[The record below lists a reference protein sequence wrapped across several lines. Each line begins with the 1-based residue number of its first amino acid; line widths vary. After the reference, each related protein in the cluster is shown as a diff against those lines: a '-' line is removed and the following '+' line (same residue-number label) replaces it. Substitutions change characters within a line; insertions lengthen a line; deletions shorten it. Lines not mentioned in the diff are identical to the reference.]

1 MMRGI
6 LHLAL
11 RNVIRH
17 RGRTLL
23 TLASIVFGVV
33 ALILSGGFIED
44 TVVEVGESMI
54 HSNSGHLQVNRKG
67 YAAQGAQNL
76 NRFIIENPAELRTKL
91 QGIAGVKDVLMRVG
105 FSGLLNNGKADA
117 SIIGEGVEPDRE
129 AKLGS
134 YLTISEGRQLKSDDP
149 FGILLGH
156 GVARTLN
163 LHPGDPVMLLVST
176 TGGASNFL
184 EFQVVGIFQTY
195 SKDYDARAVRIPLT
209 AAHELLDTQGAHT
222 AVVAL
227 QETKQTAAVAQ
238 RVRQELVSAGFELRT
253 WVELNEFYTQ
263 TVDLYQQQFGF
274 LVVIILIM
282 LLLSV
287 SNTVNMNI
295 YERVSEFGTM
305 LALGNRSQF
314 VFRLI
319 VLEGALLGLIG
330 SALGVMIGIALALGI
345 SAVGIPMPPPPN
357 ADLGYVSKILVVPGI
372 VATAFLVGLI
382 AALLASVL
390 PARKVSRMNA
400 AEALRYGI

>member
-6 LHLAL
+6 LHLAF

-23 TLASIVFGVV
+23 TVASIVFGVV

-54 HSNSGHLQVNRKG
+54 HSNSGHLQVNRSG

-76 NRFIIENPAELRTKL
+76 NRFIIDNPAELRTKL
-91 QGIAGVKDVLMRVG
+91 QAIPGVKDVLLRVG

-129 AKLGS
+129 MQLGS
-134 YLTISEGRQLKSDDP
+134 YLTISEGRQLKADDP
-149 FGILLGH
+149 FGILVGH
-156 GVARTLN
+156 GVARTLH
-163 LHPGDPVMLLVST
+163 LRPGDPVTLLVST

-184 EFQVVGIFQTY
+184 EFQVVGVFQTF

-209 AAHELLDTQGAHT
+209 AARELLDTQGAHT

-227 QETKQTAAVAQ
+227 QQTKLTTQVAE
-238 RVRQELVSAGFELRT
+238 RVRQDLAPAGFELRT
-253 WVELNEFYTQ
+253 WIELNEFYTQ
-263 TVDLYQQQFGF
+263 TVNLYQQQFGF

-305 LALGNRSQF
+305 LALGNRSRF
-314 VFRLI
+314 VFHLI
-319 VLEGALLGLIG
+319 ILEGAVLGLIG
-330 SALGVMIGIALALGI
+330 SILGVMIGIALALGI

-357 ADLGYVSKILVVPGI
+357 ADLGYVSRILVVPGI
-372 VATAFLVGLI
+372 VAIAFCVGWV
-382 AALLASVL
+382 AAVLASVL
-390 PARKVSRMNA
+390 PARKVSKMPA
-400 AEALRYGI
+400 AEALRYGV